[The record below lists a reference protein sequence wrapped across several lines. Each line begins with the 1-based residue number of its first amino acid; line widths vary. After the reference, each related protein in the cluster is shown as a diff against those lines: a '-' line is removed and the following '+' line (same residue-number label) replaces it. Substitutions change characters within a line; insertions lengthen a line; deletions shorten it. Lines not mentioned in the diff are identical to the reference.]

1 MRNNKLIQF
10 YLTDKCNSRCK
21 TCQIWKNQKG
31 NKIPFEEVVKIIKEF
46 PKADYVFGGG
56 EVTLYEDLGQLLV
69 FCDHMNTSY
78 TLLSNAVNY
87 DLLDKYLRFYRVYNL
102 TMSCDGINHDAIRG
116 VKGNLE
122 NIGRIIRAYGDSINI
137 KLSYTLSSLNERNM
151 NYDMQLFK
159 ALGFNKIYF
168 CIAQDMDLLKVAG
181 KQSIV
186 PLYESLVRMVE
197 EYGDM
202 LYDKD
207 KAFIE
212 SFVNGTKKPCDSTSS
227 VHTIY
232 TNGDVVLCQSIMS
245 NNVLGNIY
253 KDDFADILKRNDG
266 NFICPHDYHCDL
278 LCQRRYD

>member
-31 NKIPFEEVVKIIKEF
+31 NKIQFAEVARVIKEF

-56 EVTLYEDLGQLLV
+56 EVTLYEDLGPLLV
-69 FCDHMNTSY
+69 FCELNNISY

-87 DLLDKYLRFYRVYNL
+87 DSLVKYLGIYNVPNL

-122 NIGRIIRAYGDSINI
+122 NIGRIVRAYSDRINI

-186 PLYESLVRMVE
+186 PKYESLVRMVE

-207 KAFIE
+207 RAFIE
-212 SFVNGTKKPCDSTSS
+212 SLVNGTRKPCDSTSS

-253 KDDFADILKRNDG
+253 KDNFADILKRRDND
-266 NFICPHDYHCDL
+266 FICPHDYHCDL

>member
-31 NKIPFEEVVKIIKEF
+31 NKIPFKEVAKIINKF
-46 PKADYVFGGG
+46 QDADYVFGGG
-56 EVTLYEDLGQLLV
+56 EVTLYEDLGELLV

-87 DLLDKYLRFYRVYNL
+87 DSLDKYLRFYRVPNL

-122 NIGRIIRAYGDSINI
+122 NIGRIVREYCDKVNI

-186 PLYESLVRMVE
+186 PKYESLVRMVE

-207 KAFIE
+207 KAYIK
-212 SFVNGTKKPCDSTSS
+212 SLINCTRKPCDSTSS

-245 NNVLGNIY
+245 SYVLGNIY
-253 KDDFADILKRNDG
+253 KDNFADILKRHDN

>member
-31 NKIPFEEVVKIIKEF
+31 NKIPFKEVAKIIKEF

-56 EVTLYEDLGQLLV
+56 EVTLYEDLGPLLLY
-69 FCDHMNTSY
+69 CELNNISY

-87 DLLDKYLRFYRVYNL
+87 DSLIKYLGIYNVHNL

-116 VKGNLE
+116 INGNLE
-122 NIGRIIRAYGDSINI
+122 NIGRIVREYDDKVNI

-159 ALGFNKIYF
+159 ALGFDKIYF

-186 PLYESLVRMVE
+186 PKYESLVRMVE

-207 KAFIE
+207 RAFIE
-212 SFVNGTKKPCDSTSS
+212 SLVNGTKKTCDSTSS

-232 TNGDVVLCQSIMS
+232 TNGDVVLCQSIVS

-253 KDDFADILKRNDG
+253 KDDFADILKRHNN
-266 NFICPHDYHCDL
+266 NFICPHDNRCNL

>member
-31 NKIPFEEVVKIIKEF
+31 NKIPLKEVATIINEF

-56 EVTLYEDLGQLLV
+56 EVTLYEDLGPLLV
-69 FCDHMNTSY
+69 FCSHRQVNF

-87 DLLDKYLRFYRVYNL
+87 DSLDKYLRFYNVPNL

-116 VKGNLE
+116 VNGNLE
-122 NIGRIIRAYGDSINI
+122 NIGRIVREYGDKVNI
-137 KLSYTLSSLNERNM
+137 KLSYTLSSFNEKNM

-159 ALGFNKIYF
+159 ALGFSKIYF

-181 KQSIV
+181 RQSIV

-212 SFVNGTKKPCDSTSS
+212 SLVNGTKKPCDSTSS

-253 KDDFADILKRNDG
+253 KDDFADILKRHNN